1 MAMHEVTSLALERL
15 LPRAYRRSGVHVH
28 AHYDRLVQQQPSL
41 RTIGSVQAQ
50 HAAPPRLRERP
61 PTVKV
66 ITSCKT
72 RPSWW
77 LLLTWLIGMRS
88 APIMPVSFMHG
99 CALQMM
105 QEEIGHHIVA
115 RGEQLSCTFML
126 TVCERV
132 VGLPSDLLS
141 GVRHSRAVHGQAV
154 EASPSGVRERKV
166 DLPGKP
172 RTSTHDATI
181 HRC

>member
-15 LPRAYRRSGVHVH
+15 LPRASRGSGVHVH
-28 AHYDRLVQQQPSL
+28 AHYDRLVQQQPSR

-105 QEEIGHHIVA
+105 QEEISSSWRRSPEAHV
-115 RGEQLSCTFML
+115 EQLSCTFML
-126 TVCERV
+126 TVCDWDGFMQKETHA
-132 VGLPSDLLS
+132 GTQ
-141 GVRHSRAVHGQAV
+141 HTRAVQGQAV
-154 EASPSGVRERKV
+154 DVSPSRVRDGRLV
-166 DLPGKP
+166 LRFVYIPFSQAP
-172 RTSTHDATI
+172 
-181 HRC
+181 

>member
-1 MAMHEVTSLALERL
+1 MRPSMAMHEVTSLALERL

-28 AHYDRLVQQQPSL
+28 AHYDRLVQQQPSG

-77 LLLTWLIGMRS
+77 LLLTLLIGMRS

-105 QEEIGHHIVA
+105 QEEIRSSCRRSPVA

-126 TVCERV
+126 TVCDSDGAVRKKTLYIVLHPQKTLGER
-132 VGLPSDLLS
+132 
-141 GVRHSRAVHGQAV
+141 A
-154 EASPSGVRERKV
+154 
-166 DLPGKP
+166 
-172 RTSTHDATI
+172 
-181 HRC
+181 

>member
-28 AHYDRLVQQQPSL
+28 AHYDRLVQQQPSR

-88 APIMPVSFMHG
+88 ALIMPVSLRRG
-99 CALQMM
+99 CALQIM
-105 QEEIGHHIVA
+105 
-115 RGEQLSCTFML
+115 RRQLS
-126 TVCERV
+126 
-132 VGLPSDLLS
+132 PSC
-141 GVRHSRAVHGQAV
+141 RRR
-154 EASPSGVRERKV
+154 P
-166 DLPGKP
+166 
-172 RTSTHDATI
+172 
-181 HRC
+181 

>member
-15 LPRAYRRSGVHVH
+15 LPRAYRRTGVHVH
-28 AHYDRLVQQQPSL
+28 AHYDRLVQQQPSG

-50 HAAPPRLRERP
+50 HAAPPRLLERP

-99 CALQMM
+99 CALQML
-105 QEEIGHHIVA
+105 QEEIRSSWRRSPVA

-126 TVCERV
+126 TVCDWD
-132 VGLPSDLLS
+132 GLMPKET
-141 GVRHSRAVHGQAV
+141 HSRRRHNRAVQGQAI
-154 EASPSGVRERKV
+154 EASPSGVRERNLV
-166 DLPGKP
+166 LRFVFG
-172 RTSTHDATI
+172 TSSQAP
-181 HRC
+181 